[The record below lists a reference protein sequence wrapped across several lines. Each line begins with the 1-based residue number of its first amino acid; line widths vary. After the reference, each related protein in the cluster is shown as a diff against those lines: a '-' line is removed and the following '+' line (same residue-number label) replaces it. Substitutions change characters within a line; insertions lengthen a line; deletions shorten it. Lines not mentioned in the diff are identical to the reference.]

1 MSILINKDTR
11 VLVQGITGKEGS
23 FHTLRM
29 RGYGTKIVAGV
40 TPGKGGQF
48 FSGIPVFDTI
58 REAVNSEGAGASII
72 FVPPPSAPDAIIE
85 ASEAGIDT
93 IVCITDGIPV
103 HDMIEVKRYL
113 KGKKT
118 RLIGPN
124 CPGIITPEESKMGIM
139 PGHIH
144 KKGPVGVI
152 SRSGS
157 LTYEAVN
164 QLTENN
170 IGQSTC
176 IGIGGDMIV
185 GTSFVEIFRLFK
197 DDPETEAVLIIGE
210 IGGEEEEIAAE
221 YIKENFDKSV
231 FAYIAGRTAPEDRRM
246 GHAGAI
252 IERGRGTYE
261 KKVESLLSSG
271 VNIITNPAEI
281 GKTIQRVTS
290 KF

>member
-185 GTSFVEIFRLFK
+185 GTSFVELLRLFN

-210 IGGEEEEIAAE
+210 IGGEEEEASAE
-221 YIKENFDKSV
+221 YIKENFDKAV
-231 FAYIAGRTAPEDRRM
+231 FAYIAGRTAPEDKRM

-261 KKVESLLSSG
+261 RKVESLLSSG

>member
-185 GTSFVEIFRLFK
+185 GTSFVELLRLFN

-210 IGGEEEEIAAE
+210 IGGEEEEASAE
-221 YIKENFDKSV
+221 YIKENFDKAV
-231 FAYIAGRTAPEDRRM
+231 FAYIAGRTAPKDKRM

-261 KKVESLLSSG
+261 RKVESLRSCG
-271 VNIITNPAEI
+271 VDIIMNPAEI

>member
-11 VLVQGITGKEGS
+11 VLVQGITGKEGY

-48 FSGIPVFDTI
+48 FSGIPVFDTV
-58 REAVNSEGAGASII
+58 RESVSKEGAGASII

-85 ASEAGIDT
+85 ASEAGIDI

-103 HDMIEVKRYL
+103 LDMIEVKRYL

-118 RLIGPN
+118 WLIGPN

-231 FAYIAGRTAPEDRRM
+231 FAYIAGRTAPEGRRM